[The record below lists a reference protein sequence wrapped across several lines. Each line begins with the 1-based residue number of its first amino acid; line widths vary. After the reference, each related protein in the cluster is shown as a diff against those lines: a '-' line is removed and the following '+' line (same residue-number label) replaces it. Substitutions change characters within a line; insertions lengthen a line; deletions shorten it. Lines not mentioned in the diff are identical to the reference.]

1 MNIENTIF
9 YMWVIWYFYAY
20 GPPPLIN
27 HFFMKFYFIIDKF
40 MIKYNN
46 LLYPDIWET
55 SSDSS
60 SDSSDTASEV
70 NDVKEEYTPPP
81 KYEYKYLDIIRQLN
95 KEWQFTEDENKEK
108 EVLRQDFYQAA
119 VKNIQND
126 IDDLHQ
132 QVNNYKKEIEDDTDI
147 VNYIE
152 NCNDDGDELIDETTL
167 EERNEFRREQINEL
181 TEKIDELTNK
191 INSDEGLNELK
202 SDAEEE
208 AKLYIINKRIEKL
221 KNCYTMEKTP
231 QGNVLMIYDKERE
244 SFKYYS
250 DSTIPYR
257 YLEVVGRKY
266 VKMFNCRPLFI
277 DMEEELK
284 LFEEKWTKEYELKK
298 AKEAE
303 QKLKAEEAAKNNKP
317 SEQKKNIFAKFKS
330 YNKDAGGK
338 ISMAAPPKNSI
349 PNKATVE
356 TKEGEKILLKERAN
370 RYTYEGKF
378 VNFNFLQKIERT
390 VFNKK
395 LGISFADFKKMKK

>member
-1 MNIENTIF
+1 MLPT
-9 YMWVIWYFYAY
+9 
-20 GPPPLIN
+20 
-27 HFFMKFYFIIDKF
+27 
-40 MIKYNN
+40 
-46 LLYPDIWET
+46 
-55 SSDSS
+55 
-60 SDSSDTASEV
+60 
-70 NDVKEEYTPPP
+70 
-81 KYEYKYLDIIRQLN
+81 KYEDKYLDIIRKLN
-95 KEWQFTEDENKEK
+95 KEWQFTEYEIKEK
-108 EVLRQDFYQAA
+108 EVLYQDFYQAA
-119 VKNIQND
+119 IKNIQND
-126 IDDLHQ
+126 IDELHQ
-132 QVNNYKKEIEDDTDI
+132 QVNNYKKEIDDDTDI

-152 NCNDDGDELIDETTL
+152 NCNDDGDELIEETTL

-181 TEKIDELTNK
+181 TEKIDELVNK
-191 INSDEGLNELK
+191 INSDEELK
-202 SDAEEE
+202 TDAEEQ

-231 QGNVLMIYDKERE
+231 QGNVLMIYDTERE

-303 QKLKAEEAAKNNKP
+303 EKLKAEEAAKNNKP
-317 SEQKKNIFAKFKS
+317 TEQKKNIFAKFKS

-378 VNFNFLQKIERT
+378 ANFNFLQKIERK

-395 LGISFADFKKMKK
+395 LGISFADFKKMKN